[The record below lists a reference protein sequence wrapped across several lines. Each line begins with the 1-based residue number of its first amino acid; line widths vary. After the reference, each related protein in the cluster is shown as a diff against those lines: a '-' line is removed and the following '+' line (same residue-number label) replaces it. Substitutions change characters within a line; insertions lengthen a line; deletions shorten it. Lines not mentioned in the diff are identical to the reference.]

1 MSSVCA
7 SVLMFGVSGVI
18 FHGIGLRHIG
28 IPSMIAAAVAAAGR
42 EEDDVVLRVQVRILR
57 DVLRADV
64 RRTGSPVEVE
74 RLAPP
79 AFGLRARA
87 TCA

>member
-1 MSSVCA
+1 
-7 SVLMFGVSGVI
+7 MFGVSGVF

-28 IPSMIAAAVAAAGR
+28 IPSMTRAWPPPGPKMITSYFASQVRRVFATSCVL
-42 EEDDVVLRVQVRILR
+42 DVVVRDL
-57 DVLRADV
+57 
-64 RRTGSPVEVE
+64 VEVE